1 MMPRGAITI
10 RPATAADHDS
20 IWSIL
25 EPVYRD
31 GETYCIA
38 RDISRADA
46 LADWFAAPF
55 TAFVAEKDGQILGTS
70 HVGANRPGGGDHI
83 ANASFATA
91 PAARGQGIARAL
103 VEHAKTWARDQGFA
117 AMQFNFVVA
126 SNQGAVRLWQRCG
139 FQIVGRLPGAFMH
152 PALGA
157 VDALVMYRRLQGA
170 ATTAPCD
177 SSQTD
182 PA

>member
-38 RDISRADA
+38 RDIGRADA

-117 AMQFNFVVA
+117 AMQFNFVVSTNA
-126 SNQGAVRLWQRCG
+126 DAVHLWEKAG
-139 FQIVGRLPGAFMH
+139 FDIVGRLPGAFRH
-152 PALGA
+152 PRLGA
-157 VDALVMYRRLQGA
+157 VDALVMFQNLTEGP
-170 ATTAPCD
+170 T
-177 SSQTD
+177 
-182 PA
+182 